1 LGCELLSIQLS
12 KTLGMWTIIQS
23 TDFIQLSKIVGM
35 WTIIQSTDF
44 IHLSK
49 IVR

>member
-1 LGCELLSIQLS
+1 
-12 KTLGMWTIIQS
+12 MWTIIQS
-23 TDFIQLSKIVGM
+23 TDFIHLSKILGM

-49 IVR
+49 IVRLSHK